1 MAKITFE
8 DDDLTVEVADG
19 SELIDVVDDVGATL
33 IFGCTAGHC
42 MVCAV
47 RVRAPSGGASAVTDA
62 ERYTLSTEE
71 LARGTRLGCQLRIMS
86 GHVRVREE
94 DSW

>member
-47 RVRAPSGGASAVTDA
+47 RVRAPSGGATREPDPGARARRDTDTMPGWA
-62 ERYTLSTEE
+62 GSCWYYL
-71 LARGTRLGCQLRIMS
+71 
-86 GHVRVREE
+86 
-94 DSW
+94 